1 MSLDVKVPA
10 AGESIT
16 SANVARWHK
25 RNGDP
30 VKKGDILVT
39 LETDK
44 VSNELEAAADGTLE
58 ILVGEGEEVSIGTV
72 IARISGEGSSAAAP
86 APAAQPAAAPASTPA
101 PSAAQAA
108 PEPTPQATAPAAAAA
123 GGTVELKVPAAGES
137 ITSANVA
144 KWRKNDGDQVVQ
156 GEVLVT
162 LETDKVSNELEAPVA
177 GRLKILTPEG
187 EEVSIGAVIA
197 TIDSSVIEAASTPP
211 ATPAPAPAAASAPA
225 PAPAA
230 TPTPVAAPAAS
241 APATAPAA
249 KPDFSAAPVTSE
261 RPDTKPVTD
270 GRTTRKKMT
279 MLRRKIATHLV
290 NAQQTAAILTT
301 FNEVDMTAVMDLRKE
316 VQEQFMKK
324 HNVKL
329 GFMSFF
335 VKAVTQALKDVP
347 SVNGRIDGTDI
358 IENHF
363 FDIGVAIGTEKGLIV
378 PVLRDCDQKSF
389 AQIEADIL
397 GYAKKAKE
405 GKITI
410 DDLNGGVF
418 TISNGGT
425 YGSLLSTPILNPPQ
439 SGILGMHTIQQRP
452 VALNGQVVIRPMM
465 YLALSYDHRL
475 VDGKEA
481 VTFLIRIK
489 DCLENPARLLL
500 EM

>member
-16 SANVARWHK
+16 SANVAKWHK
-25 RNGDP
+25 KNGES
-30 VKKGDILVT
+30 VIKGEILVT

-44 VSNELEAAADGTLE
+44 VSNELEAASDGVLE
-58 ILVGEGEEVSIGTV
+58 ILIGEGEEVTIGTV
-72 IARISGEGSSAAAP
+72 IARISGES
-86 APAAQPAAAPASTPA
+86 
-101 PSAAQAA
+101 
-108 PEPTPQATAPAAAAA
+108 AAAAA
-123 GGTVELKVPAAGES
+123 AAPVPVLTPVAVESGGIVELRVPSAGES

-144 KWRKNDGDQVVQ
+144 KWRKKDGEQVVM

-162 LETDKVSNELEAPVA
+162 LETDKVSNELEAA
-177 GRLKILTPEG
+177 ASGRLKIITPEG
-187 EEVSIGAVIA
+187 EEVSIGTVIA
-197 TIDSSVIEAASTPP
+197 TIDTSVTGNA
-211 ATPAPAPAAASAPA
+211 APAAI
-225 PAPAA
+225 
-230 TPTPVAAPAAS
+230 TPTPAVVSTPVPPVAAPSIAQP
-241 APATAPAA
+241 APASV
-249 KPDFSAAPVTSE
+249 KPDFSAPASPVE
-261 RPDTKPVTD
+261 RVSAVAISD
-270 GRTTRKKMT
+270 GRTTRKKMS

-301 FNEVDMTAVMDLRKE
+301 FNEVDMSAVMDLRKD
-316 VQEQFMKK
+316 VQEGFMKK
-324 HNVKL
+324 HGVKL

-347 SVNGRIDGTDI
+347 SVNGRIDGSDI

-363 FDIGVAIGTEKGLIV
+363 YDIGVAIGTDKGLMV
-378 PVLRDCDQKSF
+378 PVLRDTDQKSF
-389 AQIEADIL
+389 AQIEKDIL
-397 GYAKKAKE
+397 DYAKKAKD
-405 GKITI
+405 GKMTL
-410 DDLNGGVF
+410 DDLTGGVF
-418 TISNGGT
+418 SISNGGT

-500 EM
+500 EI